1 MNLFKQIYQK
11 VRLSELSVKS
21 AGHIKQQY
29 ENGRD
34 FNDEKLK
41 TNQTSTFN
49 IVDSQ
54 MWYRKYYNVQSH
66 FRNDWKKT

>member
-54 MWYRKYYNVQSH
+54 M
-66 FRNDWKKT
+66 